1 MIHLDTSFLIHALVP
16 DSEADRQ
23 LREWLRSGVP
33 LGVSTIVCAEFL
45 CGPVKAHE
53 IELAARIIPEQ
64 VPFVAEDA
72 ELSARLFN
80 LGGRR
85 RGSMGDCMIAAT
97 TMRCSASLATA
108 NPDDFR
114 KLGSASLK
122 IIHEQQ

>member
-23 LREWLRSGVP
+23 LREWLHSGVP
-33 LGVSTIVCAEFL
+33 LGVSTIVWAEFL
-45 CGPVKAHE
+45 CGPIKAHE

-64 VPFVAEDA
+64 VPFIAEDA

-85 RGSMGDCMIAAT
+85 RGSMADCMIAAT
-97 TMRCSASLATA
+97 TMRCGASLATA

-114 KLGSASLK
+114 KLGSTGLK
-122 IIHEQQ
+122 IIPEQQ